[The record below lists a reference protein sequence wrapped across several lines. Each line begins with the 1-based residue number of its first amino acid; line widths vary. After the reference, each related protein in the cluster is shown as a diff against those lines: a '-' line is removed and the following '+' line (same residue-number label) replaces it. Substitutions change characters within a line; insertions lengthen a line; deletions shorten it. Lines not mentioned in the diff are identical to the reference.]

1 MSAFDNAKKFFEACE
16 APLGWAGCKDY
27 VEDGAGFTAQCEP
40 LVDVTTIEAYADWMH
55 GFGTVTAKGST
66 YTLHSACY
74 DKDNR
79 CAMFFATYHA
89 THVGEGGPVPPT
101 NKSVDSHYVYIVQ
114 INDDDKVES
123 MTKVWNAPWAMR
135 GLGWID

>member
-16 APLGWAGCKDY
+16 TPLGWAGCKDY
-27 VEDGAGFTAQCEP
+27 VEDGASFEAQSEP

-66 YTLHSACY
+66 YTLHAASY
-74 DKDNR
+74 DEGNR

-101 NKSVDSHYVYIVQ
+101 NKSVDSHYVYIVKM
-114 INDDDKVES
+114 NDGDKVES
-123 MTKVWNAPWAMR
+123 MIKVWNAPWAMR
-135 GLGWID
+135 GLGWIE

>member
-16 APLGWAGCKDY
+16 TPLGWAGCKDY
-27 VEDGAGFTAQCEP
+27 VADGARFTAQSEP

-55 GFGTVTAKGST
+55 GFGTVTAQGST
-66 YTLHSACY
+66 YTLHSACF
-74 DKDNR
+74 DEDSR

-101 NKSVDSHYVYIVQ
+101 GKSVDSHYVYIVRM
-114 INDDDKVES
+114 NDDNKVES

-135 GLGWID
+135 GLGWIE